1 VTDTTENPIFLEPI
15 MATEPEP
22 EPEPWIRPGE
32 KRGKLSPAKIREL
45 SEHYEEFVRNA
56 QAKGFKSDSLLDGV
70 QKIYSTAQ
78 AAAFL
83 GYSPQWIYW
92 GLRNEVFEYKDG
104 TLILP
109 ETVGKMKRRRFTLP
123 IIREIAMSHFRRG
136 NLTEEELNEVMKRVL
151 LAEFGPEAFSDTK

>member
-1 VTDTTENPIFLEPI
+1 MTDTTENPIFLEPI
-15 MATEPEP
+15 MTPPEP

-32 KRGKLSPAKIREL
+32 KKDKLSPTKIREL
-45 SEHYEEFVRNA
+45 AQHWEEFVRNA
-56 QAKGFKSDSLLDGV
+56 QAKGFKNDSLLDGV
-70 QKIYSTAQ
+70 QKIYSTSQ

-83 GYSPQWIYW
+83 GYSSQWIYW

-104 TLILP
+104 TPIQP
-109 ETVGKMKRRRFTLP
+109 ETAGKMKRRRFTLP

-136 NLTEEELNEVMKRVL
+136 NMTEEELNEVMKKVL